1 MSDRVEFKW
10 DEPLKITDKQNG
22 DKLLEA
28 FPEDKLD
35 RVKYANFLTQFL
47 AAQGYDTENQEK
59 HNYVL
64 NLNSEWG
71 SGKTYFLR
79 RWAEDLK
86 KHYPVV
92 YVDAWKQDYSDDPL
106 MTVISSMIK
115 QLREQ
120 AGKNAD
126 KAVFKAPRKLVGLL
140 KAAAPSVVGGLTKRY
155 LGIDPVAIMNAADD
169 GEVGEVLD
177 ENGEPLKDKNG
188 KPIDMG
194 AAASKM
200 VKHLIDEHDAKASTI
215 ESLKKNVEQWV
226 EAVVGKDQEKKEGE
240 LKRTYPAFVFIDEL
254 DRCRPSYAVEMLET
268 IKHIFN
274 IPGVVF
280 VVATDTEQLQHAVKA
295 VYGEGFDARVYLG
308 RFFNSRYTLKSPDFK
323 NLLEVHCRLD
333 LLEPSYFDDRKITIW
348 PNSDDVLL
356 TVQNITTVLNIFNL
370 SARTAI
376 QIADRITATL
386 SNLKD
391 GATIDLITLTL
402 LLCLREKDEK
412 TYNDVIS
419 GIYSKNN
426 KQSLAILLKEN
437 FSLITEK
444 NQNISE
450 SIEPTKIT
458 KNLYAGHMRTVS
470 NLYPP
475 GHYQSTL
482 ESYIENQF
490 SDVMNLSSY
499 KQSAWVGIGVPE
511 PSTPPVTIEQNF
523 QSELYGLQN
532 SSEYKGGIIGEKW
545 LQYTYFKAFEGKN
558 LTPDYYKDLVELASA
573 IDWIDHENEV

>member
-10 DEPLKITDKQNG
+10 DDPLEITDKQNG

-35 RVKYANFLTQFL
+35 RVKYANFLTRFL
-47 AAQGYDTENQEK
+47 ADQGYTKETREK
-59 HNYVL
+59 QNYVL

-79 RWAEDLK
+79 RWANDLK
-86 KHYPVV
+86 AHYPVV

-120 AGKNAD
+120 AGEDAD
-126 KAVFKAPRKLVGLL
+126 NTVFKAPRKLVGLL

-177 ENGEPLKDKNG
+177 ENGEPLKDENG

-308 RFFNSRYTLKSPDFK
+308 RFFNSRFSLKVPSFD
-323 NLLEVHCRLD
+323 NLLEVHCRKEM
-333 LLEPSYFDDRKITIW
+333 LEKAFFDNRDITVW
-348 PNSDDVLL
+348 PNSPDSSVSIK
-356 TVQNITTVLNIFNL
+356 NITTVFNVFGL
-370 SARTAI
+370 PARTAI
-376 QIADRITATL
+376 QITERIIATL
-386 SNLKD
+386 SNLERRK
-391 GATIDLITLTL
+391 AVDLIMLATLH
-402 LLCLREKDEK
+402 CLQEKD
-412 TYNDVIS
+412 D
-419 GIYSKNN
+419 
-426 KQSLAILLKEN
+426 
-437 FSLITEK
+437 
-444 NQNISE
+444 
-450 SIEPTKIT
+450 
-458 KNLYAGHMRTVS
+458 
-470 NLYPP
+470 
-475 GHYQSTL
+475 
-482 ESYIENQF
+482 
-490 SDVMNLSSY
+490 
-499 KQSAWVGIGVPE
+499 
-511 PSTPPVTIEQNF
+511 
-523 QSELYGLQN
+523 ELYDEIITGRF
-532 SSEYKGGIIGEKW
+532 SRKIGEKNISLTEYLKSRFFFDDQVIIEFISPKEVTENLYVNNMRTQPNFYSNGTYICSFENYMKNIFSVVFGSSNYNLSAW
-545 LQYTYFKAFEGKN
+545 LEGGNSANKTPAQEFQSRLNNMRSRNEYQKDRIDEEIGSKWLEYTNYKAFDKQTAAP
-558 LTPDYYKDLVELASA
+558 LFYKDLVELASA
-573 IDWIDHENEV
+573 LDWIEEDK